1 MRNVFKTDEKI
12 QRINELA
19 KKAKTEG
26 LTDEEKAEQQALRQE
41 YIEAYRRNLEAQ
53 LGSIVVQNPDGSRQK
68 LQKKNENIL
77 KQ

>member
-1 MRNVFKTDEKI
+1 MTDEKI
-12 QRINELA
+12 KRINELA
-19 KKAKTEG
+19 KKAKAEG
-26 LTDEEKAEQQALRQE
+26 LTESEKAEQQALRQE

-68 LQKKNENIL
+68 LKKKNENKI

>member
-1 MRNVFKTDEKI
+1 MTDEKI

-41 YIEAYRRNLEAQ
+41 YIEAYRRILEAQ
-53 LGSIVVQNPDGSRQK
+53 LASIVVQIHDGSRTK
-68 LQKKNENIL
+68 LQMKNENKI

>member
-1 MRNVFKTDEKI
+1 MTDEKI

-26 LTDEEKAEQQALRQE
+26 LTDEEKAEQQTLRQE
-41 YIEAYRRNLEAQ
+41 YIEAYRKNLEAQ
-53 LGSIVVQNPDGSRQK
+53 LGSIVVQNPDGSRHK
-68 LQKKNENIL
+68 LQKKNENKI

>member
-1 MRNVFKTDEKI
+1 MTDEKI

-53 LGSIVVQNPDGSRQK
+53 LGSLVVQNPDGSRTK
-68 LQKKNENIL
+68 LQKKNENKI

>member
-1 MRNVFKTDEKI
+1 MRNVFMTDEKI

-53 LGSIVVQNPDGSRQK
+53 LSSIVVQNPDGSRQK

>member
-1 MRNVFKTDEKI
+1 MFFMTDEKI
-12 QRINELA
+12 KRINELA

-26 LTDEEKAEQQALRQE
+26 LNDAEKAEQQALRQE

-53 LGSIVVQNPDGSRQK
+53 LGSIVVQNPDGSRSK
-68 LQKKNENIL
+68 LKKKNENNI